1 MTKSLSGVALA
12 MVSAMA
18 FGLLPAVTLPLMAK
32 GLNAISILFYRFL
45 TAAAL
50 VGVYLTLTR
59 SWMRLNRAQW
69 RDLGILAC
77 LPYAGCA
84 LCLFLSYGHIA
95 SGVATTLH
103 FLYPVFVAALMA
115 ALFGERFRRRLW
127 VGMGLSIAGVA
138 LLGLGGESGRLSAV
152 GLIEVIASAVLY
164 AAYVVGVNRGSLSGL
179 KGMQLCFW
187 VFLGCAALIGSYAA
201 VTGKLMAL
209 GDASSLGYVVAGALV
224 PTVASN
230 LCLVAALKRI
240 GSTATAMLG
249 CLEALTAVVV
259 GAVVFGEAMGTRVVV
274 GVALV
279 LAAVLWV
286 ICVGARGALAGSD
299 RDSAGDEEDGLQGEV
314 GAVQEDAVGEA
325 DLVAEAEGELE
336 GVGQSPFEASGEA
349 HGAEAFRL
357 ARDEVG
363 VIAAGEGSARFEAV
377 AAAADGEGDGQ
388 LPAVGGEEI
397 DAEVEAAPAQGA

>member
-45 TAAAL
+45 TAAVF
-50 VGVYLTLTR
+50 VGIYLSVTR
-59 SWMRLNRAQW
+59 SWARLNRAQW

-84 LCLFLSYGHIA
+84 LCLFLSYEHIA

-115 ALFGERFRRRLW
+115 VLFRERPARGLW
-127 VGMGLSIAGVA
+127 GGLGLSIAGVA
-138 LLGLGGESGRLSAV
+138 VLGLGRGAGRLSAV
-152 GLIEVIASAVLY
+152 GLIEVIVSAVLY
-164 AAYVVGVNRGSLSGL
+164 AAYVVGVRRGSLAAL

-187 VFLGCAALIGSYAA
+187 VFLGCAALIGGYAA
-201 VTGKLMAL
+201 LAGELMAI
-209 GDASSLGYVVAGALV
+209 GDASRLGYVVAGALV

-230 LCLVAALKRI
+230 LCLVAALRRI
-240 GSTATAMLG
+240 GSTMTAMLG

-259 GAVVFGEAMGTRVVV
+259 GAVVFGEAMGARVVV

-286 ICVGARGALAGSD
+286 ICVGAREAEAGGG
-299 RDSAGDEEDGLQGEV
+299 SAGDEEDGLQGEV
-314 GAVQEDAVGEA
+314 GAIQEDAAGEA
-325 DLVAEAEGELE
+325 DLVAEAEGQLE
-336 GVGQSPFEASGEA
+336 GAGEATFDARGEA
-349 HGAEAFRL
+349 HGAEAFCL
-357 ARDEVG
+357 TCDEG
-363 VIAAGEGSARFEAV
+363 HVIAAGDGLARFEGV

-388 LPAVGGEEI
+388 FPAVRGEKV
-397 DAEVEAAPAQGA
+397 DAEVESAPAQGA